1 MSLNRVIAVAVC
13 VAVMALSSFARA
25 EAPGVFVV
33 EVKAPLDEV
42 YKRVNKSLDGAG
54 YWVAY
59 ELDMFKGMSGSLGRK
74 LGEDFNRAKL
84 EGIRTMVFCNG
95 EQANQVMNADPDMLA
110 LCPMHLTLIHKAGAT
125 KVLFARPSIAG
136 KGSAAEPALKQIE
149 DAVIG
154 VIRAGTAQ

>member
-1 MSLNRVIAVAVC
+1 LSAPAV
-13 VAVMALSSFARA
+13 ARA
-25 EAPGVFVV
+25 ETAGVFVA
-33 EVKAPLDEV
+33 EVKAPLDDV
-42 YKRVNKSLDGAG
+42 YKWVNKSLDGAG

-59 ELDMFKGMSGSLGRK
+59 ELDMFKGMSGSLARK

-110 LCPMHLTLIHKAGAT
+110 LCPMHLTLIHQAGTT
-125 KVLFARPSIAG
+125 KVLFARPSVAG
-136 KGSAAEPALKQIE
+136 RGSAAEPALKQIE

-154 VIRAGTAQ
+154 VIKAGTAQ